1 MRKSGT
7 RACVA
12 LMSVLWLVSCQSAPP
27 RTDDQAVDDRII
39 TSRVK
44 ARLYEDRSLRDI
56 DVQTFKGQVTL
67 TGIVENPLQKREA
80 ESIAREVEGVT
91 GVNNQVQVK
100 RVRSP
105 MRW

>member
-1 MRKSGT
+1 MNKSGI

-12 LMSVLWLVSCQSAPP
+12 LMSILWLVSCQSAPP
-27 RTDDQAVDDRII
+27 RTADQVIDDRII
-39 TSRVK
+39 TSKVK
-44 ARLYEDRSLRDI
+44 TRLYGDRSLRDI

-67 TGIVENPLQKREA
+67 TGVVDNPLQRREA
-80 ESIAREVEGVT
+80 ESIAWGVEGVI

>member
-1 MRKSGT
+1 
-7 RACVA
+7 
-12 LMSVLWLVSCQSAPP
+12 
-27 RTDDQAVDDRII
+27 
-39 TSRVK
+39 
-44 ARLYEDRSLRDI
+44 
-56 DVQTFKGQVTL
+56 VQTFKGQVTL

-91 GVNNQVQVK
+91 GVNNQVQVM